1 MTMQKINGGEHFKST
16 TPQHF
21 SYRQLAVEVYV
32 PADTQKFNPH
42 VKEGASPSTLA
53 GKTIRMSGFRCEVD
67 IECYGQLDGVAAQI
81 NIANVPPDIMNAVAG
96 YYGQDGLVFQRVN
109 GNEFPEVRL
118 YDVTQYGQKPLGQ
131 KATNG
136 KSPEDGQGKLIY
148 RGYLTNAV
156 ANMGAMPDP
165 FLSIESNSMI
175 PIQLLKAEVISYK
188 GSVPTI
194 TIVKQIAD
202 SIGFTLEDSGVN
214 TVLVNPYLTGNY
226 IDQIDKMARYGG
238 DFSYILEGKTL
249 AIWPKGGY
257 RKRSENS
264 FEKINKRNGMISV
277 PGFNRS
283 GVMVKTIFRSG
294 LHFGDKI
301 QVESESLPNAT
312 GLYAIRAISHHLSS
326 ELPDGPWESH
336 IEATFMV
343 DDNTPVAIAR
353 HL

>member
-1 MTMQKINGGEHFKST
+1 MTIQYSGEDRRETNAS
-16 TPQHF
+16 QLYA
-21 SYRQLAVEVYV
+21 YRQLAVEIYV
-32 PADTQKFNPH
+32 PAGATKSNPH
-42 VKEGASPSTLA
+42 EKSEESASTLA

-81 NIANVPPDIMNAVAG
+81 NVANVPPDIMTAVAG
-96 YYGQDGLVFQRVN
+96 YYGQDGLVFSRIN
-109 GNEFPEVRL
+109 KNDFPEVRL
-118 YDVTQYGQKPLGQ
+118 YDVTQYGEKPLGQ

-188 GSVPTI
+188 GSVPTVE
-194 TIVKQIAD
+194 IVQKIAD
-202 SIGFTLEDSGVN
+202 AIGFTLENSGVN
-214 TVLVNPYLTGNY
+214 TVMVNPYLTGNY
-226 IDQIDKMARYGG
+226 IDQIDKMAKFGG
-238 DFSYILEGKTL
+238 NFSYILEGKTL
-249 AIWPKGGY
+249 AIWPKGSY
-257 RKRSENS
+257 RQRSKKRYET
-264 FEKINKRNGMISV
+264 INKARGMIGV

-283 GVMVKTIFRSG
+283 GVTVKTIFRAS

-336 IEATFMV
+336 IAATFMA
-343 DDNTPVAIAR
+343 DENTPVAIAR

>member
-1 MTMQKINGGEHFKST
+1 MTTQSSAPGKLRARLHDGHWA
-16 TPQHF
+16 
-21 SYRQLAVEVYV
+21 YRQLAVEVYV

-42 VKEGASPSTLA
+42 VKDGASPSTLA
-53 GKTIRMSGFRCEVD
+53 GKTIRMTGFRCEVD
-67 IECYGQLDGVAAQI
+67 IECYGQRDGVAAQI
-81 NIANVPPDIMNAVAG
+81 NVANVPPDIMTAVAG
-96 YYGQDGLVFQRVN
+96 YYGQDGLIFKLVN
-109 GNEFPEVRL
+109 KNEFPEVRL
-118 YDVTQYGQKPLGQ
+118 YDMTQYGQKPLSQ

-148 RGYLTNAV
+148 RSYLTNAV

-165 FLSIESNSMI
+165 FLSIQSNSLT
-175 PIQLLKAEVISYK
+175 PIQLLKADIISYK
-188 GSVPTI
+188 GSVPTV

-202 SIGFTLEDSGVN
+202 AIGYTLEDSGVN

-226 IDQIDKMARYGG
+226 IDQLDKMAKYGG
-238 DFSYILEGKTL
+238 DFSYILEDKTL
-249 AIWPKGGY
+249 AIWPKGSY
-257 RKRSENS
+257 RKRSKNS
-264 FEKINKRNGMISV
+264 FEKINKWNGMISV

-283 GVMVKTIFRSG
+283 GVVVKTIFRSG

-326 ELPDGPWESH
+326 ELPDGPWESN

>member
-1 MTMQKINGGEHFKST
+1 MTTQSREEHLGST
-16 TPQHF
+16 TPGF
-21 SYRQLAVEVYV
+21 FDYRQLAVEVYV
-32 PADTQKFNPH
+32 PADTQKFDPH
-42 VKEGASPSTLA
+42 AKDGASPSTLA
-53 GKTIRMSGFRCEVD
+53 GKTIRMTGFRCEVD

-81 NIANVPPDIMNAVAG
+81 NVANVPPDIMTAVAG
-96 YYGQDGLVFQRVN
+96 YYGQDGLIFKLVN
-109 GNEFPEVRL
+109 KNEFPEVRL
-118 YDVTQYGQKPLGQ
+118 YDVTQYGDKPLGQ

-165 FLSIESNSMI
+165 FLSIQSNSLT
-175 PIQLLKAEVISYK
+175 PIQLLKADVISYK
-188 GSVPTI
+188 GSVPTV

-202 SIGFTLEDSGVN
+202 AIGYTLEDSGVN

-226 IDQIDKMARYGG
+226 IDQLDKMAKYGG

-249 AIWPKGGY
+249 AIWPKGRY
-257 RKRSENS
+257 RQRSDKSYET
-264 FEKINKRNGMISV
+264 INKSRGMIGV

-283 GVMVKTIFRSG
+283 GVTVKTIFREN

-301 QVESESLPNAT
+301 QVESASLPNAT

-326 ELPDGPWESH
+326 ELPDGPWESN